1 MGKLL
6 NSLFGLLRP
15 DSTAKRDAPAERT
28 PPAQIPYAHMAP
40 ELCMLPKDGPSIAE
54 WADAHRHIS
63 PLQIDAQRNVVQFK
77 ADGIRAL
84 YIDGRIVSREGAPL
98 DCALHCTPGLARLE
112 AAIGLGP
119 LFIEGE
125 YVAEDGFEATL
136 AEHKKGEG
144 QGVFWIFDMMPLID
158 WQSGRSN
165 IVVQERLEFLV
176 TMVNEHCDSN
186 FVGALNY
193 WVLTREETLAK
204 AREIWAEGG
213 EGVVVKRW
221 NSSYERKRSD
231 AWLRLKQVHTV
242 DAMIVDMHGRPDGT
256 LKRMVLRADEE
267 TLMVGTGWKKDEGK
281 RLLSQFAGGALG
293 SASNSWAEI
302 SFQRTTGA
310 KRSIRGARFVR
321 LRDAKGT
328 KA

>member
-1 MGKLL
+1 MDNPLRM
-6 NSLFGLLRP
+6 LFGLLMP
-15 DSTAKRDAPAERT
+15 NLAGQRDAPAERT

-40 ELCMLPKDGPSIAE
+40 ELAMLPVDLIDNKGNPLA
-54 WADAHRHIS
+54 IS
-63 PLQIDAQRNVVQFK
+63 EDRNVVQFK
-77 ADGIRAL
+77 PDGIRAL

-98 DCALHCTPGLARLE
+98 DCALHCQPGLARLE
-112 AAIGLGP
+112 AAIGMGP
-119 LFIEGE
+119 LFIDGE

-136 AEHKKGEG
+136 AEHKKGVG
-144 QGVFWIFDMMPLID
+144 DGVFWIFDMIPLID
-158 WQSGRSN
+158 WQSGRSD

-213 EGVVVKRW
+213 EGIVIKRW
-221 NSSYERKRSD
+221 NSAYERKRSD

-242 DAMIVDMHGRPDGT
+242 DGMIVDVAARKDGT
-256 LKRMVLRADEE
+256 LKHMMVRADEE
-267 TLMVGTGWKKDEGK
+267 TIVVGTGWTKDEG
-281 RLLSQFAGGALG
+281 RELLSGFEAGWLG
-293 SASNSWAEI
+293 SSSSSWVEI
-302 SFQRTTGA
+302 AFQRTTGA
-310 KRSIRGARFVR
+310 KLAIRGARFVR